1 MKEFL
6 HHLFVPRVSNNHRA
20 KLLHHSY
27 LVIIISFLL
36 VCNVVIAGVKT
47 NFPQVLGTT
56 ISMSVKELLQFTNKE
71 RVKDGLPTLQLNDE
85 LSQAAKLKAQ
95 DMFAKNYWA
104 HNATDG
110 TTPWYFIEKAG
121 YTYVYA
127 GENLA
132 KGFTTSQDTV
142 AAWMESPTHRENML
156 SENYSDIG
164 FAIEKGTLQGEETV
178 LVVEMFGSKTKPV
191 IARKRV
197 NNLQLP
203 ENNTEIVPNNVF
215 GVSMASL
222 PLINSFSLSKN
233 LAQLVL
239 FSFLLALLMD
249 MVIIKRKN
257 LARIVGH
264 NADHIFFLSVI
275 MLLVVLFRLG
285 TII

>member
-1 MKEFL
+1 MKEFF

-47 NFPQVLGTT
+47 NFPQVLGAK
-56 ISMSVKELLQFTNKE
+56 ISMSVQELLQLTNKE
-71 RVKDGLPTLQLNDE
+71 RAKDGLPILQLNDE

-132 KGFTTSQDTV
+132 KGFTTSKDAV
-142 AAWMESPTHRENML
+142 VAWMESPTHRDNVL

-164 FAIEKGTLQGEETV
+164 FAIEKGTLKGEETI
-178 LVVEMFGSKTKPV
+178 LVVEMFGSKTKPFV
-191 IARKRV
+191 AKKPIESTQVQDTIFVVDSK
-197 NNLQLP
+197 
-203 ENNTEIVPNNVF
+203 VF

-239 FSFLLALLMD
+239 LSFLLALVTD
-249 MVIIKRKN
+249 MIIIKRKN
-257 LARIVGH
+257 LARVVGH
-264 NADHIFFLSVI
+264 NSDHIFFLSII
-275 MLLVVLFRLG
+275 MLLVVMFRLG